1 MTKLEEIRQPIEAEL
16 SAYQDLFDKALSH
29 SNAFLNQALSYIRGR
44 KGKMMRPILVLL
56 TAKGQGNINE
66 STLMSAVTLELLHT
80 ASLVHDDVVDESSER
95 RGQKS
100 VNSVYDNKMAVL
112 LGDYLLSESLH
123 AAACTGHVKIVEI
136 IAALG
141 GHLAEGEIYQLSNT
155 RREEISEED
164 YYHIIKFK
172 TAALFRACTQLG
184 FLSSSANPAHGEDE
198 KKWRNTYE
206 DRSRLGKIIGLIFQ
220 IRDDIFDYFDDPSI
234 GKPRGNDMA
243 EGKLTLPVIHAI
255 LSTGNAQMRD
265 IALRVRQHTASPEEI
280 HTLIAFTK
288 VNGGIEYAEQ
298 EMQRLKQEALTLI
311 EDFKDNDTK
320 ESLKKYLD
328 FVINRSL

>member
-66 STLMSAVTLELLHT
+66 STLMSAVTLEFLHT

-184 FLSSSANPAHGEDE
+184 FLSSTANPAHGEDE
-198 KKWRNTYE
+198 KKWRKAYE
-206 DRSRLGKIIGLIFQ
+206 DRSRLGEIIGLIFQ

-243 EGKLTLPVIHAI
+243 EGKLTLPVIHA
-255 LSTGNAQMRD
+255 LLATQDEAMRQV
-265 IALRVRQHTASPEEI
+265 ALRVRQHKATPEEI
-280 HTLIAFTK
+280 DALIAFTK
-288 VNGGIEYAEQ
+288 AHGGIEYAEC
-298 EMQRLKQEALTLI
+298 EMQRLKREALEFVATLRNA
-311 EDFKDNDTK
+311 EVKA
-320 ESLKKYLD
+320 SLEKYIN
-328 FVINRSL
+328 FVIERAK

>member
-1 MTKLEEIRQPIEAEL
+1 MTKLEEIRQPIKAEL

-198 KKWRNTYE
+198 KKWRKAYE
-206 DRSRLGKIIGLIFQ
+206 DRSRLGEIIGLIFQ

>member
-141 GHLAEGEIYQLSNT
+141 GHLAEGEIYQLGNT

-184 FLSSSANPAHGEDE
+184 FLSSTANPAHGEYE
-198 KKWRNTYE
+198 KKWRKAYE
-206 DRSRLGKIIGLIFQ
+206 DRSRLGEIIGLIFQ

>member
-56 TAKGQGNINE
+56 TAKGQRNINE

-184 FLSSSANPAHGEDE
+184 FLSSTANPAHGEDE
-198 KKWRNTYE
+198 KKWRKAYE
-206 DRSRLGKIIGLIFQ
+206 DRSRLGEIIGLIFQ

-320 ESLKKYLD
+320 ESLIKYLD